1 MTEPRDEA
9 LLTETGKPRA
19 GAGIR
24 FGALLWTERATWTE
38 LQDAAL
44 TAEESGLDS
53 LWCSDHLFAATGAEA
68 DPCFEVWT
76 TLAAIGALTSNI
88 EVGLLVAAIGLR
100 NPGVIAK
107 AAATLDHIT
116 NGRAVL
122 GLGSG
127 WLEREYDAHGID
139 WAHDAATRA
148 QRLEEGAEIIVKLL
162 AGEPV
167 TYHGSYY
174 QMEKAKHSP
183 RPVQSKVPLL
193 IGGEGNKTLGVVA
206 RFADMW
212 NARGSVEKLRLS
224 DQVLRLH
231 CDKLGRPEQNIERLT
246 NRWVTVR
253 SSHTEARL
261 SLERSLSGH
270 GITDYDDGIVAL
282 GPPEEVAEQLAPTIA
297 AGFKHIVCS
306 FRSPFDHESIQRLGE
321 VRHILAGTQ

>member
-1 MTEPRDEA
+1 MTELGNKA
-9 LLTETGKPRA
+9 LLTETGTPSA
-19 GAGIR
+19 GPGIR
-24 FGALLWTERATWTE
+24 FGVLLWTERATWVE
-38 LQDAAL
+38 LRDAAL
-44 TAEESGLDS
+44 SAEETGLDS
-53 LWCSDHLFAATGAEA
+53 LWCSDHLFAASGPEA

-88 EVGLLVAAIGLR
+88 HVGLLVAAIGLR

-107 AAATLDHIT
+107 SAATLDHIT
-116 NGRAVL
+116 NGRAIL

-127 WLEREYDAHGID
+127 WLEREYDAHGIA
-139 WAHDAATRA
+139 WAHDAAARA

-174 QMEKAKHSP
+174 QMEEAKHSP
-183 RPVQSKVPLL
+183 RPVQNKMPLL
-193 IGGEGNKTLGVVA
+193 IGGEGNKTLRVVA
-206 RFADMW
+206 QFADMW
-212 NARGSVEKLRLS
+212 NARGSVEKLRSS
-224 DQVLRLH
+224 DQVLRSH
-231 CDKLGRPEQNIERLT
+231 CEKLGRPSQDIERLT

-253 SSHTEARL
+253 SSRAEALL
-261 SLERSLSGH
+261 SLERSLSRH
-270 GITDYDDGIVAL
+270 GITDYDDGILAL

-321 VRHILAGTQ
+321 VRGILGGLH